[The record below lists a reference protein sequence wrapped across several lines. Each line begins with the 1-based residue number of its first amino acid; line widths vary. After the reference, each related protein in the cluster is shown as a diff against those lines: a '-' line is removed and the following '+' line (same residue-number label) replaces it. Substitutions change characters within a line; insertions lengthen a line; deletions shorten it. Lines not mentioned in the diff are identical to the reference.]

1 MSSVFDEDRESL
13 AELAARARDLWED
26 LDTEAERY
34 GHVNVGVDEEI
45 VAWAFD
51 AGLLTSGEPSGDLAR
66 KPRSPGR

>member
-34 GHVNVGVDEEI
+34 GYINVGVDEEI

-51 AGLLTSGEPSGDLAR
+51 AGLLTGTGPCSGTGTP
-66 KPRSPGR
+66 PQPP